1 MSILLS
7 DFNEE
12 VGIDPQGMSSVLTT
26 GGLIDAHISRHG
38 IEHEP
43 ATYAR
48 GHIHTDYMFISE
60 RLQPYIM
67 RAGIEPF
74 NQHIFSDHSGMFLD
88 LSLPGLFDRSL
99 TTLASP
105 SNHHLCVINPK
116 HIQKYIRKLHDYMQQ
131 HLVLQRLEEIKL
143 TADHATAEQIDKD
156 VTRAMLHAELKC
168 KSFNRLPW
176 SHDLHAAM
184 TTLYILKIQ
193 MTQLRT
199 NRDMQSQISR
209 RQTQLSDPI
218 ILPDSISTANSAL
231 RSARRRCRQVATDTR
246 SLHETR
252 EDERL
257 AAFKLANPDQ
267 NPAKLEHQFFRALET
282 KEMFRRLPSI
292 KLKSTGGLS
301 KVKIPDPETA
311 NPKTAENW
319 TTITDPIQVE
329 KKILERN
336 QRHFAQAILQ
346 NKYLAQVR
354 VLPVIGLHPKAM
366 QESIQA
372 GEKKTRNSMEDAQ

>member
-1 MSILLS
+1 MIIMG

-12 VGIDPQGMSSVLTT
+12 VGIDPQGMSSVHTT

-48 GHIHTDYMFISE
+48 GHIRTDYMFISE
-60 RLQPYIM
+60 RLQPSIT

-74 NQHIFSDHSGMFLD
+74 NQRIFSDHSGMFLD
-88 LSLPGLFDRSL
+88 LSLPGLFDHSL

-105 SNHHLCVINPK
+105 SNCHLCVINPK
-116 HIQKYIRKLHDYMQQ
+116 HVQKYIRRLHDYMQQ

-156 VTRAMLHAELKC
+156 ITRAMLHAELKC
-168 KSFNRLPW
+168 KSFNRLSW
-176 SHDLHAAM
+176 SQDLHAAM

-218 ILPDSISTANSAL
+218 ILPNSISTANSAL
-231 RSARRRCRQVATDTR
+231 RSARRRCRQVATEAR
-246 SLHETR
+246 SLRKTR
-252 EDERL
+252 EDEHL

-282 KEMFRRLPSI
+282 KVMFR
-292 KLKSTGGLS
+292 
-301 KVKIPDPETA
+301 
-311 NPKTAENW
+311 
-319 TTITDPIQVE
+319 
-329 KKILERN
+329 
-336 QRHFAQAILQ
+336 
-346 NKYLAQVR
+346 
-354 VLPVIGLHPKAM
+354 
-366 QESIQA
+366 
-372 GEKKTRNSMEDAQ
+372 